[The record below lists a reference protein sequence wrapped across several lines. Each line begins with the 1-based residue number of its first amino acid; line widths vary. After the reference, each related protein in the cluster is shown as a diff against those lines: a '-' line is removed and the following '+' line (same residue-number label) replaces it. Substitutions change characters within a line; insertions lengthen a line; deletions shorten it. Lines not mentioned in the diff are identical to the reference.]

1 MDEKLQPFIL
11 IYSFFKVSPAS
22 CRSYSNTLTYLN
34 ASKHFQVLCT
44 NNNNQIS
51 DFLQMTAGNQEQRL
65 KKKNKVPWVVDG
77 GKLRCSL
84 PYHELGLYELILFL
98 LSLSH
103 DLQVTKERLCQE
115 LWDEHMI
122 HLPNLH
128 LGVKKPKQTEE
139 KIQKQLMHSALL

>member
-1 MDEKLQPFIL
+1 MKSFNLLF
-11 IYSFFKVSPAS
+11 SFFKVSPAFVKVI
-22 CRSYSNTLTYLN
+22 SNTLTYLN
-34 ASKHFQVLCT
+34 ASKDFQVLCT
-44 NNNNQIS
+44 NSNNQIS
-51 DFLQMTAGNQEQRL
+51 DFLQKTTGNQEQWI
-65 KKKNKVPWVVDG
+65 KKKNKVPWVADG
-77 GKLRCSL
+77 GKLHCSL

-139 KIQKQLMHSALL
+139 KIEKQLMHSAFP